1 MLGLRPPGLEFQ
13 ILCLEDSVISF
24 ISPVIRNMNDHPT
37 CINNNNNVYYLKH
50 TYVCNMYTY
59 YIHNSI
65 WVNIQFKGHL
75 VSFGYSERIYALC
88 GSEFLKYCAMG
99 NTIN

>member
-1 MLGLRPPGLEFQ
+1 MADS
-13 ILCLEDSVISF
+13 ILYV
-24 ISPVIRNMNDHPT
+24 
-37 CINNNNNVYYLKH
+37 NVFVSRQH
-50 TYVCNMYTY
+50 T
-59 YIHNSI
+59 